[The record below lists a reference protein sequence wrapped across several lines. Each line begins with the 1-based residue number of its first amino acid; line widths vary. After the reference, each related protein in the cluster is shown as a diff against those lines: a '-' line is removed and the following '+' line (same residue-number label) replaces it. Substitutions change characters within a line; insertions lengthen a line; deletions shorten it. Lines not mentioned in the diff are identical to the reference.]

1 VTRTWE
7 TADDCGN
14 VRTHTQTITV
24 LNPLEIQGSKFE
36 GYHSRLEL
44 RPGASGSKSKLR
56 TSNFKLQTSN
66 FELFPNP
73 TTDRIRIDLSDFA
86 GEAVTISI
94 FSDLGQLV
102 WENRIPAVADL
113 SISVSLREAGAA
125 AGMYTVRVQNNVGVI
140 SKRLLLV
147 E

>member
-1 VTRTWE
+1 MLKISY
-7 TADDCGN
+7 GN
-14 VRTHTQTITV
+14 FILDASNLKLQTS
-24 LNPLEIQGSKFE
+24 NF
-36 GYHSRLEL
+36 
-44 RPGASGSKSKLR
+44 KLR

-86 GEAVTISI
+86 GEAVTVSI

-102 WENRIPAVADL
+102 WENRILAVADL
-113 SISVSLREAGAA
+113 NISVSLREAGAT
-125 AGMYTVRVQNNVGVI
+125 AGMHTVSVYSASGVVT
-140 SKRLLLV
+140 KRIVLV